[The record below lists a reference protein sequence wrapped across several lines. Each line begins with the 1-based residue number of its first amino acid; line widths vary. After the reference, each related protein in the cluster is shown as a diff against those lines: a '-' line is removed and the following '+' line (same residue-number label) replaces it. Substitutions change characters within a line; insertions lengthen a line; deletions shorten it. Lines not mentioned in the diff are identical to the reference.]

1 MISLI
6 MLVAKSYCLLPEL
19 MILRMASKRIIEYF
33 LDDYKHYQHYQHYY
47 LILFAKISVAKQ
59 PKS

>member
-1 MISLI
+1 
-6 MLVAKSYCLLPEL
+6 
-19 MILRMASKRIIEYF
+19 MASKRIIEYF
-33 LDDYKHYQHYQHYY
+33 LDDYKHYQHYQHYQHYY